1 MGTILMDLSKA
12 YDCLPHNL
20 LIAKLAAYGVDHFSL
35 SFIYNYLSNR
45 KHRVRINDTFSN
57 FLDILLGVP
66 QGSIL
71 GPLLFNIFLNDLL
84 LFARESELCN
94 FADDNTLYSFGK
106 TVNQVKSILKTDIKC
121 VLHWFE
127 INQMAANP
135 AKFQVMFLGA
145 KEPVTDFVVDNILFN
160 VTNSVK
166 LLGITIDNKLN
177 FKCHTQN
184 LCGKAS
190 SKTKALTRIRPF
202 LSIKTAMALYNAYI
216 LSTFNYC
223 LLIWMNFVMPNNAR
237 ITKVHCR
244 ALRVVF
250 QNFDANIS
258 ELPALENGVSLHISF
273 IRKLLV
279 KIFKSLHGL
288 NSTFISELFI
298 PKSSRYSLRSGQQL
312 ALPPIHT
319 VTFVNRS
326 LSFMGSLL
334 WDRVPNFSKDST
346 NLSQL
351 KKRMTNLLQL

>member
-1 MGTILMDLSKA
+1 MATQLSTFFDIRFSNLLCGFRKGHSTQHALLRLLHRWKSSLDRSEVMGTILMDLSKA
-12 YDCLPHNL
+12 YDCLPRDL

-145 KEPVTDFVVDNILFN
+145 KEPVIYFVVDNILFN

-177 FKCHTQN
+177 FKCYTQN

-216 LSTFNYC
+216 LSTFNYY
-223 LLIWMNFVMPNNAR
+223 R
-237 ITKVHCR
+237 
-244 ALRVVF
+244 
-250 QNFDANIS
+250 
-258 ELPALENGVSLHISF
+258 
-273 IRKLLV
+273 
-279 KIFKSLHGL
+279 
-288 NSTFISELFI
+288 LF
-298 PKSSRYSLRSGQQL
+298 G
-312 ALPPIHT
+312 
-319 VTFVNRS
+319 
-326 LSFMGSLL
+326 
-334 WDRVPNFSKDST
+334 
-346 NLSQL
+346 
-351 KKRMTNLLQL
+351 